1 MWLYMTPFHFMRT
14 QPQSV
19 EGEWFDDPSKPH
31 NRRHKTQ
38 NQEMLGYYLGVWG
51 IRVVAFMQFFGWFGT
66 GAKQIL
72 SSSSLFY
79 SIDQSLS
86 MR

>member
-1 MWLYMTPFHFMRT
+1 
-14 QPQSV
+14 
-19 EGEWFDDPSKPH
+19 
-31 NRRHKTQ
+31 
-38 NQEMLGYYLGVWG
+38 MLGYYLGVWG

-79 SIDQSLS
+79 SINQSWS
-86 MR
+86 MRRGDRKQAGTVNQSDQTARVFAAPHPMED

>member
-1 MWLYMTPFHFMRT
+1 
-14 QPQSV
+14 
-19 EGEWFDDPSKPH
+19 
-31 NRRHKTQ
+31 
-38 NQEMLGYYLGVWG
+38 MLGYYLGVWG

-79 SIDQSLS
+79 SINQSWS

>member
-1 MWLYMTPFHFMRT
+1 
-14 QPQSV
+14 
-19 EGEWFDDPSKPH
+19 
-31 NRRHKTQ
+31 
-38 NQEMLGYYLGVWG
+38 
-51 IRVVAFMQFFGWFGT
+51 VALFSQFFGWFGS

-79 SIDQSLS
+79 SINQSWS